1 MVSAWPEPP
10 SATLAEPSAGRT
22 ERHRTGVDPSQI
34 GRQFPSLVPMVRAS
48 IARCSRRHIDGA
60 TVELAIYAV
69 ICCAVT
75 VCLALGLYELMQPR
89 RIANPGLAAYKP
101 PPGTIINLVGLAPP
115 APRPE
120 VITASIEPPVDPPA
134 QALEISALQWQ
145 VKPKSTNANRNVRSG
160 SARRM

>member
-1 MVSAWPEPP
+1 
-10 SATLAEPSAGRT
+10 
-22 ERHRTGVDPSQI
+22 
-34 GRQFPSLVPMVRAS
+34 MVRAS

-60 TVELAIYAV
+60 TVALAIYAV
-69 ICCAVT
+69 ICCTVT

-120 VITASIEPPVDPPA
+120 IITTSMEPPA
-134 QALEISALQWQ
+134 QALEISVLQPQ
-145 VKPKSTNANRNVRSG
+145 VESKSTNARPERPKRQRAAHVKRRRDPMMGYAFQPSFGRSW
-160 SARRM
+160 SW